1 MITTNYPELK
11 IEPLNANAPG
21 IFQEVVSKISKLG
34 NFWVSAGT
42 ALGLYR
48 DKEFIPGD
56 TDLDFACIGDGNIM
70 GRIIESLQDFKVCR
84 TIIDDG
90 KPMQLCLIKDDV
102 LVDFYFHYLEGDNYI
117 NYSGSGK
124 QSMPRQIYDKLEV
137 IDTKYGKI
145 PVPRSTEDYFRIRYG
160 DDWRTPQSN
169 KKPHFE
175 PAKGF
180 PINYNIGLIF
190 GTFDP
195 LHFGHIRLF
204 KNAKRFCM
212 YLYVVTE
219 DDEVI
224 KREKH
229 IPFTTVIER
238 VEDLKAIRYID
249 SIVVRTPEQDRK
261 YWVDKLKPDILFLGS
276 DWKDKDWEGKHFSIP
291 IIYIQ
296 RTKDIDS
303 TFLRKTLI

>member
-1 MITTNYPELK
+1 MPSPMETVNYPELK
-11 IEPLNANAPG
+11 IEPLNANAPK
-21 IFQEVVSKISKLG
+21 IFQEVVNRINKLG
-34 NFWVSAGT
+34 NYWVSAGT

-48 DKEFIPGD
+48 DKDFIPGD
-56 TDLDFACIGDGNIM
+56 TDLDFACIGDSEIIE
-70 GRIIESLQDFKVCR
+70 RIIKILEDYKICR

-102 LVDFYFHYLEGDNYI
+102 LVDIYFHYLDGDNYV
-117 NYSGSGK
+117 NYSGSGR

-137 IDTKYGKI
+137 IDTKYGRI
-145 PVPRSTEDYFRIRYG
+145 PVPSPVEDYFRIRYG
-160 DDWRTPQSN
+160 DDWRTSQSN

-180 PINYNIGLIF
+180 PITYNIGLIF

-204 KNAKRFCM
+204 RNAKRFCM

-224 KREKH
+224 RREKH
-229 IPFTTVIER
+229 IPFITTTER
-238 VEDLKAIRYID
+238 VEDLKAIRHID
-249 SIVVRTPEQDRK
+249 SIMVRTLE
-261 YWVDKLKPDILFLGS
+261 VLKVDILFNWRS
-276 DWKDKDWEGKHFSIP
+276 NRVFI
-291 IIYIQ
+291 
-296 RTKDIDS
+296 
-303 TFLRKTLI
+303 F